1 MIRYKYLANLGIFAQ
16 VNEKSIR
23 YMNKI
28 KLVLDKKGI
37 KQKWLAEQLGKSF
50 NMVNS
55 YVQNRTQPS
64 IETLYKIASILDVE
78 VDELLYSKNDIEQ
91 INNKQ

>member
-1 MIRYKYLANLGIFAQ
+1 MVLAQ
-16 VNEKSIR
+16 
-23 YMNKI
+23 
-28 KLVLDKKGI
+28 KGI

-64 IETLYKIASILDVE
+64 IETLYKIASILE
-78 VDELLYSKNDIEQ
+78 VDELLYSKEDIKRM
-91 INNKQ
+91 NNVNLQ

>member
-1 MIRYKYLANLGIFAQ
+1 
-16 VNEKSIR
+16 
-23 YMNKI
+23 MNRI
-28 KLVLDKKGI
+28 KEVLEEKGI

-64 IETLYKIASILDVE
+64 LETLYRIASILGVE
-78 VDELLYSKNDIEQ
+78 IDELLYSKEDIERMNN
-91 INNKQ
+91 INPQ

>member
-1 MIRYKYLANLGIFAQ
+1 
-16 VNEKSIR
+16 
-23 YMNKI
+23 MNKI
-28 KLVLDKKGI
+28 KIVLDKKGI

-78 VDELLYSKNDIEQ
+78 VDELLYSKDDIEQ
-91 INNKQ
+91 ISINKQ

>member
-1 MIRYKYLANLGIFAQ
+1 MSGLNRIKIVL
-16 VNEKSIR
+16 VEK
-23 YMNKI
+23 
-28 KLVLDKKGI
+28 DKTGR
-37 KQKWLAEQLGKSF
+37 WLAEQLGKSF

-78 VDELLYSKNDIEQ
+78 VDELLYSKDDIEQ
-91 INNKQ
+91 ININKQ

>member
-1 MIRYKYLANLGIFAQ
+1 MSRTR
-16 VNEKSIR
+16 S
-23 YMNKI
+23 MNKI
-28 KLVLDKKGI
+28 KIVLDQKGI

-64 IETLYKIASILDVE
+64 LETLYRIASILRVE
-78 VDELLYSKNDIEQ
+78 IDELLYSKEDIERMNN
-91 INNKQ
+91 INPQ

>member
-1 MIRYKYLANLGIFAQ
+1 
-16 VNEKSIR
+16 
-23 YMNKI
+23 MNRI
-28 KLVLDKKGI
+28 KLILDEKGI
-37 KQKWLAEQLGKSF
+37 KQKWLAEKLGKSF

-78 VDELLYSKNDIEQ
+78 IDELLCPKEEVEKDIN
-91 INNKQ
+91 INKFRMLVLSCC

>member
-1 MIRYKYLANLGIFAQ
+1 MSKTR
-16 VNEKSIR
+16 S
-23 YMNKI
+23 MNKI
-28 KLVLDKKGI
+28 KIVLDQKGI

-64 IETLYKIASILDVE
+64 LETLYGIASILGVE
-78 VDELLYSKNDIEQ
+78 IDELLYSKEDIERMNN
-91 INNKQ
+91 INPQ

>member
-1 MIRYKYLANLGIFAQ
+1 
-16 VNEKSIR
+16 
-23 YMNKI
+23 MNRIKI
-28 KLVLDKKGI
+28 VLEQKGI
-37 KQKWLAEQLGKSF
+37 NQKWLAEKLGKSF

-78 VDELLYSKNDIEQ
+78 VDELLYPRDYVTDLKTKND
-91 INNKQ
+91 